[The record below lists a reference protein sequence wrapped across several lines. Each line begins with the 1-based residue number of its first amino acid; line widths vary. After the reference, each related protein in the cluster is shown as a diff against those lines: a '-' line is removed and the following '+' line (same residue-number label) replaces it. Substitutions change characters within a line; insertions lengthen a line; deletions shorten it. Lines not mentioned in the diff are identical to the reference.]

1 MGGRDADWRGEGD
14 ARELEEDILVGG
26 NLHLT
31 LGEFTEAGGRKEVGG
46 LSWQSGLMAFLF
58 FYCSEILI

>member
-14 ARELEEDILVGG
+14 ACELEEDILVGG
-26 NLHLT
+26 NLQLT
-31 LGEFTEAGGRKEVGG
+31 LGEFTEAGGEKKVGG
-46 LSWQSGLMAFLF
+46 LSWPSGVMAFLF